1 MEIHYLFQVNIKW
14 TQTSIDI
21 LTSLESTL
29 NLIFSITNICW
40 NILMALCLTV
50 LYLHLHPHPAW
61 ISQYSPSSL
70 GWSSPCISS
79 TSAQRNLYSLPH
91 CYLCSLKEPNP
102 SEFCEQVKKLN
113 IPLAKVSVLILNSKL
128 HHFPWM
134 SIILLLFSKGRNT
147 DILSYECIYDIG

>member
-1 MEIHYLFQVNIKW
+1 MEIHHLFQVNIKW

-40 NILMALCLTV
+40 DILMALRLAV

-113 IPLAKVSVLILNSKL
+113 IPLAKVSVLNPQLQASSLPLNINNSP
-128 HHFPWM
+128 F
-134 SIILLLFSKGRNT
+134 IF
-147 DILSYECIYDIG
+147 